1 MADALLLADEAAT
14 LRLGA
19 ALADRLR
26 VGDVVTLSGPLGSGK
41 TTLARGL
48 LAALGLDGEAA
59 SPSFPIVIAYDPPE
73 VALPVWHVDLY
84 RIEKAEEMEQ
94 LGLEEARSEGA
105 LLVEWPERGGD
116 IWRDALALSFSPAS
130 EGGRR
135 LTWAAGPSWAGRWP
149 PPTAH
154 PR

>member
-1 MADALLLADEAAT
+1 MADDLVLADEAAT

-19 ALADRLR
+19 ALAERLR
-26 VGDVVTLSGPLGSGK
+26 IGDVVTLSGPLGSGK
-41 TTLARGL
+41 TTLARGA
-48 LAALGLDGEAA
+48 LAALGLEGEAA

-84 RIEKAEEMEQ
+84 RIERAEEMAE
-94 LGLEEARSEGA
+94 LGLDEARSDGA

-116 IWRDALALSFSPAS
+116 IWGDALALTFSAVQD
-130 EGGRR
+130 GGRR
-135 LTWAAGPSWAGRWP
+135 LTWAAGASWAGRWP
-149 PPTAH
+149 PPP